1 MRVARVVLVLA
12 LLPVAP
18 LGAQAPAA
26 KLAKSIERVYGA
38 GAHADTVAV
47 GDEQVL
53 RLSRGDSLLGFASV
67 RNSLGKDQPI
77 TYLVALDPADRLKD
91 VDILAYRE
99 AYGGEVA
106 YDAWRKQFRG
116 KGADAPLEVG
126 RDIRN
131 ISGATISTHSVTQG
145 VREAVAQL
153 STWHREGKLK

>member
-1 MRVARVVLVLA
+1 MRALPLA
-12 LLPVAP
+12 VTGLLLAAP
-18 LGAQAPAA
+18 LVAQQAPAG
-26 KLAKSIERVYGA
+26 KLARSIERLYGK
-38 GAHADTVAV
+38 GCRVDSVALD
-47 GDEQVL
+47 GETVL
-53 RLSRGDSLLGFASV
+53 RLSRADSLLGFATV

-77 TYLVALDPADRLKD
+77 TYLVAVDPADQLKD

-106 YDAWRKQFRG
+106 YEAWRKQFRG

-131 ISGATISTHSVTQG
+131 ISGATISAHSVTQG

-153 STWHREGKLK
+153 TTWHREGRLK

>member
-1 MRVARVVLVLA
+1 VLA

-18 LGAQAPAA
+18 LCAQAPAA
-26 KLAKSIERVYGA
+26 KLAKSIERVYGT
-38 GAHADTVAV
+38 GARADTIAV
-47 GDEQVL
+47 GDDRVL